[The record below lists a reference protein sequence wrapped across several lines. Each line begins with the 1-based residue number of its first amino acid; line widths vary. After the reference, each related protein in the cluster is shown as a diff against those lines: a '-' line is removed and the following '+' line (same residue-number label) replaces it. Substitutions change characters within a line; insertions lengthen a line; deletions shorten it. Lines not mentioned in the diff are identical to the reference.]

1 MGTPDFAVP
10 SLEFLIYSSHDL
22 LCVIT
27 QPDRVRGRGRKKMSP
42 PVKVTALEAGIKVL
56 QPEKVNDE
64 EVINILNELEP
75 DIIIVV
81 AYGQILS
88 ENILSIPKK
97 GCINVHASLLP
108 KYRGAAPIQWAIING
123 EKETGITTM
132 LMDKGMDTGDI
143 LLQGKVEILPGETA
157 GSLHDKLSILGANIL
172 KQTIEQIEHGGLKP
186 INRIILKLHMLQ
198 C

>member
-108 KYRGAAPIQWAIING
+108 KYRGAAPIQWAQ
-123 EKETGITTM
+123 
-132 LMDKGMDTGDI
+132 LMAK
-143 LLQGKVEILPGETA
+143 K
-157 GSLHDKLSILGANIL
+157 
-172 KQTIEQIEHGGLKP
+172 KQA
-186 INRIILKLHMLQ
+186 
-198 C
+198 